1 MSQPSSSS
9 LADVA
14 VLVSGGLDSAILT
27 GDLAR
32 RGHRVHPIYIS
43 TSLAWE
49 AAELHHLR
57 QFLALIPGDKVQ
69 PLTVLKQPTDDLYNG
84 HWSVTGIAVPDA
96 ATPDEAVYLP
106 GRNPLLLV
114 KATIW
119 CRLHGVERL
128 ALAPLASNPF
138 PDATAEFFDAFAQV
152 MSQAT
157 GGRIEIWRPFA
168 DLHKRDV
175 MRLANGLP
183 LDKTFS
189 CIQPVGLQHC
199 GQCNKCAERQSAF
212 KDANFDDPT
221 NYAQRGKN

>member
-1 MSQPSSSS
+1 MSQSSSSS

-27 GDLAR
+27 VDLAR
-32 RGHRVHPIYIS
+32 RGHLVHPIYIS
-43 TSLAWE
+43 TSLVWE

-57 QFLALIPGDKVQ
+57 QFLEAIPNDKVQ
-69 PLTVLKQPTDDLYNG
+69 SLTLLKQPTDDLYNG
-84 HWSVTGIAVPDA
+84 HWSVNGIAVPDA

-114 KATIW
+114 KAIVW
-119 CRLHGVERL
+119 CRLHGVDRL
-128 ALAPLASNPF
+128 ALAPLSSNPF
-138 PDATAEFFDAFAQV
+138 PDATPEFFDNFAEV

-168 DLHKRDV
+168 ALHKREV

-183 LDKTFS
+183 LNKTFS
-189 CIQPVGLQHC
+189 CIQPAGLQHC
-199 GQCNKCAERQSAF
+199 GQCNKCAERQAAF
-212 KDANFDDPT
+212 KDSGIVDPT
-221 NYAQRGKN
+221 IYVHREKN